1 MTEYHTPNDAITL
14 MQAISRV
21 RDAMSILEELNDE
34 YIFVSVNDQYQ
45 TLDDIQIEL
54 TNTLNNVKA
63 GEFDNIEG

>member
-21 RDAMSILEELNDE
+21 RDAMSILEELDDE